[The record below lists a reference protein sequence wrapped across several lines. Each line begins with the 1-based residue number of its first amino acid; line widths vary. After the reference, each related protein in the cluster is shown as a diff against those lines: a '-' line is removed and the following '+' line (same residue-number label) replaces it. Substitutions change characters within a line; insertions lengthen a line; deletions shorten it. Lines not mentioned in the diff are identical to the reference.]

1 MPLTSCAAF
10 LALALAA
17 APVQEP
23 AAAPIPSPEEHLGRP
38 PASDFTL
45 TTWDELSSYYRRLAD
60 ASPCVQL
67 ETIGTSHDG
76 REFLLAVIGSPENLA
91 RLGELEARAKRIADP
106 RGLSPEE
113 RAALLDEAVPFL
125 FVSVGMHST
134 ECAAWDFGME
144 FAYRLATSDVEPYA
158 SARENLVIYMP
169 PCLNPDGVDRVATWY
184 REHVG
189 TPYEGADLL
198 ELYQEYAGHDN
209 NRDWFGLS
217 LQETRVVTN
226 LLYSRVF
233 PQVYWDIH
241 QQGGTRERFFVP
253 GYRDPLNP
261 NLAPQ
266 VVLGADLL
274 GTRALYDMT
283 KEGLTGI
290 STGVTYDMWW
300 NGGNRNVTARHN
312 IVGILT
318 EAASCNLGSPSWL
331 PLRSLRAPGDLTA
344 YLPSNR
350 FPVPW
355 PGGWWRLRD
364 IVDYEHAFSR
374 SLLASLVREPR
385 LWLENTLVSAERAV
399 PRGSTTS
406 PRAYLIPPDDAA
418 GGQRTRL
425 LDNLVLLGV
434 EVQRALTPIEADGR
448 TWPAG
453 SVVLRLD
460 QPYGPFVRDLF
471 EAQEYPAGSEPYDVA
486 GWTLPA
492 LFGVG
497 TVEIH
502 GDFRGEMEVAGSI
515 AGAQGEFRSAAEAR
529 GLHDLR
535 DSTSWVRAFAELA
548 RGTRV
553 AIAHLSD
560 LDAPAFALGVAVD
573 EVRGTDPK
581 VVVDEIAR
589 LPRIGVYAPWSGS
602 MNEGWL
608 RSMLD
613 RLAVP
618 YTRVRPEALRQ
629 GRIGDFLDVLVL
641 PSLSAGELREG
652 RAAGTVPDLY
662 TRGLGDEG
670 VAALE
675 AFVRDGGR
683 LVALEESAVAL
694 VDFLDLPLEERTGL
708 DEAKDFSCPGSV
720 LRTRAVVEGWDAPA
734 VMFAGSRA
742 FAPKSGEGD
751 ARATV
756 LVEYAEREL
765 LLSGWIRR
773 PETIAGHGWLV
784 DVELGDGRVFLFATQ
799 PQYRGWTEHAFL
811 VLLRT
816 FVE

>member
-1 MPLTSCAAF
+1 MSFLIGAALVLPLAF
-10 LALALAA
+10 
-17 APVQEP
+17 VQQSP
-23 AAAPIPSPEEHLGRP
+23 AGAIPSPEAHLGRP

-45 TTWDELSSYYRRLAD
+45 TTWGELSSYYRSLAD
-60 ASPCVQL
+60 ASPCVNL
-67 ETIGTSHDG
+67 ETVGTTHDG

-91 RLGELEARAKRIADP
+91 RLPELEARAARLADP
-106 RGLSPEE
+106 RGLTAEE
-113 RAALLDEAVPFL
+113 RATLLDEAVPFL

-144 FAYRLATSDVEPYA
+144 FAYRLATSNDEPYK
-158 SARENLVIYMP
+158 SAREKLVIYMP
-169 PCLNPDGVDRVATWY
+169 PCLNPDGVDRVANWY
-184 REHVG
+184 REHVH
-189 TPYEGADLL
+189 TPYEGTELL

-241 QQGGTRERFFVP
+241 QQGSNRERFFVP

-261 NLAPQ
+261 NLQPQ
-266 VVLGADLL
+266 IVLGADLL

-283 KEGLTGI
+283 KDGFTGI

-318 EAASCNLGSPSWL
+318 EAASCNLGSPSWQ
-331 PLRSLRAPGDLTA
+331 PLRTLRGPGDLTA
-344 YLPSNR
+344 YLPSNQ

-364 IVDYEHAFSR
+364 IVEYEHAFGR

-385 LWLENTLVSAERAV
+385 LWLENTLVSAENAIE
-399 PRGSTTS
+399 RGRTTS
-406 PRAYLIPPDDAA
+406 PRAYLIPPDDMA

-425 LDNLVLLGV
+425 IDNLDLLGV
-434 EVQRALTPIEADGR
+434 EIHRADSEVVADGR
-448 TWPAG
+448 TWPKG

-471 EAQEYPAGSEPYDVA
+471 EAQHYPEGSEPYDVA

-492 LFGVG
+492 LMGVE

-502 GDFRGEMEVAGSI
+502 GDFTAELETPSSI
-515 AGAQGEFRSAAEAR
+515 AGAQRLFANDVATLGLFDLSDSA
-529 GLHDLR
+529 
-535 DSTSWVRAFAELA
+535 SWTRVFVELA
-548 RGTRV
+548 RGTRC
-553 AIAHLSD
+553 AIVEHPR
-560 LDAPAFALGVAVD
+560 LDGPAFAIGTAVD
-573 EVRGTDPK
+573 EIRNTLTEPEPTVTELG
-581 VVVDEIAR
+581 A

-613 RLAVP
+613 RLAIP
-618 YTRVRPEALRQ
+618 YTRVRPESVRA
-629 GRIGDFLDVLVL
+629 GRLDELLDVLVL
-641 PSLSAGELREG
+641 PSLSATELRNG

-670 VAALE
+670 VAALD
-675 AFVRDGGR
+675 AFVKGGGR
-683 LVALEESAVAL
+683 VVALESSADAL
-694 VDFLDLPLEERTGL
+694 IEMLGLPLTELTSQK
-708 DEAKDFSCPGSV
+708 EAETFSCPGSV
-720 LRTRAVVEGWDAPA
+720 LRTRARVAGWDAPA

-742 FAPKSGEGD
+742 YAVRTTDDG
-751 ARATV
+751 ARAEI
-756 LVEYAEREL
+756 LVEYAPREL

-773 PETIAGHGWLV
+773 PETIAGQGWLV
-784 DVELGDGRVFLFATQ
+784 RTELGAGRVDVFATQ
-799 PQYRGWTEHAFL
+799 PQYRGWTDHALL

-816 FVE
+816 LIQ

>member
-10 LALALAA
+10 LALALVA
-17 APVQEP
+17 APVQAPAP
-23 AAAPIPSPEEHLGRP
+23 AAVPSPEEHLGRP

-106 RGLSPEE
+106 RGLTPEE

-144 FAYRLATSDVEPYA
+144 FAYRLATSDEEPYA
-158 SARENLVIYMP
+158 SAREKLVIYMP
-169 PCLNPDGVDRVATWY
+169 PCLNPDGVDRVAHWY

-189 TPYEGADLL
+189 TPYEGTDLL

-241 QQGGTRERFFVP
+241 QQGSTRERFFVP

-266 VVLGADLL
+266 IVLGADLL

-318 EAASCNLGSPSWL
+318 EAASCNLGSPTWL

-364 IVDYEHAFSR
+364 IVEYEHAFGR
-374 SLLASLVREPR
+374 SLLHSLVREPR

-399 PRGSTTS
+399 LRGSTTS

-418 GGQRTRL
+418 SGQRTRL

-434 EVQRALTPIEADGR
+434 EVHRALTPIEADGR

-471 EAQEYPAGSEPYDVA
+471 EGQEYPEGSEPYDVA

-497 TVEIH
+497 SVEIH
-502 GDFRGEMEVAGSI
+502 GEFSGETELAGSI
-515 AGAQGEFRSAAEAR
+515 AGAQGEFRSAAEAH

-548 RGTRV
+548 RGSRV
-553 AIAHLSD
+553 AIARLPG
-560 LDAPAFALGVAVD
+560 LDAPAFAFGVSVD
-573 EVRGTDPK
+573 EVRGTHPD
-581 VVVDEIAR
+581 VVVEEIER
-589 LPRIGVYAPWSGS
+589 LPRIGVYAPWNAS

-629 GRIGDFLDVLVL
+629 GRIGEFLDVLVL

-662 TRGLGDEG
+662 TRGLSDEG

-675 AFVRDGGR
+675 AFVRGGGR
-683 LVALEESAVAL
+683 VVALEESAVAL

-720 LRTRAVVEGWDAPA
+720 LRTQAAVEGWDAPA

-742 FAPKSGEGD
+742 FAPKAGEGD

-784 DVELGDGRVFLFATQ
+784 DVELGEGRVFLFATQ